1 VTDPGRPQVVVKA
14 VVAAATL
21 VYVIGLAVVTL
32 HLAKYGIANVGLVQA
47 QFVPAGVMA
56 LVPIVAVAFLVAVVV
71 ALMQHELSGRF
82 ATGVPRASGSFVKRR
97 DMVVG
102 VLGAIIGILGIAR
115 FFFGFVGA
123 RSDDVTA
130 PLSVGEILIVG
141 LAVLGF
147 VAAIA
152 WGVGIARYAR
162 TEQPADMPYRV
173 LGWSL
178 ALAGVIGYI
187 GYFTSSVFPRVPAA
201 AGGGA
206 PTAVHIVMR
215 SDSEPVSL
223 AAAMRGLPQDA
234 ACRHRL
240 LFATRDSYIVVDPRD
255 STNAIE
261 IARELVAAVR
271 SVTGRVEPCARP
283 S

>member
-1 VTDPGRPQVVVKA
+1 MTDSARPQGWVRY
-14 VVAAATL
+14 VVAAIGGIYA
-21 VYVIGLAVVTL
+21 IGLAVVTL
-32 HLAKYGIANVGLVQA
+32 HLAKYGVANVGLMHA
-47 QFVPAGVMA
+47 QFVLAGVMA
-56 LVPIVAVAFLVAVVV
+56 LVPIVGVAFMVAVVV
-71 ALMQHELSGRF
+71 ALLQHELGGR
-82 ATGVPRASGSFVKRR
+82 AVAGVPRASGSFVRRR

-102 VLGAIIGILGIAR
+102 VLGATIGILGIAR
-115 FFFGFVGA
+115 FFLSFLGDRSEDITTPIQFGELVVIA
-123 RSDDVTA
+123 
-130 PLSVGEILIVG
+130 

-162 TEQPADMPYRV
+162 TDQPGDTPYRV

-178 ALAGVIGYI
+178 AFAAGIGYL
-187 GYFTSSVFPRVPAA
+187 GYFTSHVFPRVPAA

-206 PTAVHIVMR
+206 PTAVHMVMR
-215 SDSEPVSL
+215 SDSEPLGL
-223 AAAMRGLPQDA
+223 AAAMRGLEQDA

-240 LFATRDSYIVVDPRD
+240 LFATEESYIVIDPRD

-261 IARELVAAVR
+261 ISRDLVAAMR
-271 SVTGRVEPCARP
+271 SVTGRVEPCTRP

>member
-1 VTDPGRPQVVVKA
+1 MTDSARPQGWVRY
-14 VVAAATL
+14 VVAAIGG
-21 VYVIGLAVVTL
+21 VYAIGLAVVTL
-32 HLAKYGIANVGLVQA
+32 HLAKYGVANVGLVHA
-47 QFVPAGVMA
+47 QFVLAGVMA
-56 LVPIVAVAFLVAVVV
+56 LVPIVGVAFLVAVVV
-71 ALMQHELSGRF
+71 ALLQHELGGR
-82 ATGVPRASGSFVKRR
+82 APAGVPRASGSFVKRR

-102 VLGAIIGILGIAR
+102 VLGATIGILGIAR
-115 FFFGFVGA
+115 FFLAFIGD
-123 RSDDVTA
+123 RSQDVTA
-130 PLSVGEILIVG
+130 PLEFGDLLVIT

-147 VAAIA
+147 VAAIG

-162 TEQPADMPYRV
+162 TDQPADTPYRV

-178 ALAGVIGYI
+178 AFAGGIGYL

-206 PTAVHIVMR
+206 PTAVHMVMR
-215 SDSEPVSL
+215 SDSAPMGL

-240 LFATRDSYIVVDPRD
+240 LFATDQAYIIIDPRD

-261 IARELVAAVR
+261 IPRDMVAAMR
-271 SVTGRVEPCARP
+271 SVTGRVEPCARA